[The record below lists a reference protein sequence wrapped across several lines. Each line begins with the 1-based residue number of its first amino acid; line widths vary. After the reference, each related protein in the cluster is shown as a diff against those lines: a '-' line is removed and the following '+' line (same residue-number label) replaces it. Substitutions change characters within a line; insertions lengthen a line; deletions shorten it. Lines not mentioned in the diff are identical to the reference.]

1 MSENGN
7 AESWVIL
14 DGSDAQYGTER
25 FPNSSEAW
33 ERIDALGAAG
43 AYMRAERV
51 QPTTALPPVG
61 FERGELS
68 ERGIR
73 EAFESGPTA
82 TVRSAIIAGQPWSVH
97 TVRVIKTEGDT
108 LYCTTDGVWYSMV
121 TNGRYSEWSLDVEA
135 APEVETHCP
144 DCTYPY
150 ASEFA
155 LADVCECTSDKM
167 LGLAAHLEMLESL
180 AARTTFKYPA
190 RSAGTA
196 RAGRYGNAPVP
207 VPARTAR
214 KGMN

>member
-1 MSENGN
+1 
-7 AESWVIL
+7 VQ
-14 DGSDAQYGTER
+14 SDA
-25 FPNSSEAW
+25 
-33 ERIDALGAAG
+33 
-43 AYMRAERV
+43 
-51 QPTTALPPVG
+51 
-61 FERGELS
+61 
-68 ERGIR
+68 
-73 EAFESGPTA
+73 
-82 TVRSAIIAGQPWSVH
+82 
-97 TVRVIKTEGDT
+97 
-108 LYCTTDGVWYSMV
+108 
-121 TNGRYSEWSLDVEA
+121 
-135 APEVETHCP
+135 ETHCP